1 MKDNIILI
9 GFMGSGKTSVGIRL
23 SYQLKRTMIDTD
35 KWIEQKQKRTVSEI
49 FAQSG
54 EEAFRMMETDCL
66 KELIRTADKQ
76 IISVGGG
83 LPMKEENHAL
93 LRELGTVFYL
103 SATPETVYERLKT
116 DTTRP
121 LLQVEDPEER
131 IRTLLKQRAPVYE
144 ACADVVL
151 DVSDRSFDEILE
163 QIGKELRLNKLLD
176 SNLFNQEF
184 VPKRHKFF

>member
-1 MKDNIILI
+1 
-9 GFMGSGKTSVGIRL
+9 
-23 SYQLKRTMIDTD
+23 
-35 KWIEQKQKRTVSEI
+35 
-49 FAQSG
+49 
-54 EEAFRMMETDCL
+54 MMETDCL

-83 LPMKEENHAL
+83 LPMKEENHDL

-103 SATPETVYERLKT
+103 SVTPETVYERLKT

-121 LLQVEDPEER
+121 LLQVEDPEKR

-163 QIGKELRLNKLLD
+163 QIGKELKKNEVISD
-176 SNLFNQEF
+176 
-184 VPKRHKFF
+184 

>member
-35 KWIEQKQKRTVSEI
+35 KWIEQKQKKTVSEI

-54 EEAFRMMETDCL
+54 EKAFRRMETDCL
-66 KELIRTADKQ
+66 RELIRTADQQ

-83 LPMKEENHAL
+83 LPMREENHAL
-93 LRELGTVFYL
+93 LKALGTVIYL
-103 SATPETVYERLKT
+103 QATPEAVYERLKT

-121 LLQVEDPEER
+121 LLQVENPKER
-131 IRTLLKQRAPVYE
+131 IRTLLEQRAPVYK

-151 DVSDRSFDEILE
+151 DVSDLSFDEILG
-163 QIGKELRLNKLLD
+163 QIEEELIKHEIISDQRTK
-176 SNLFNQEF
+176 S
-184 VPKRHKFF
+184 

>member
-131 IRTLLKQRAPVYE
+131 IRTLLKRRAPVYE